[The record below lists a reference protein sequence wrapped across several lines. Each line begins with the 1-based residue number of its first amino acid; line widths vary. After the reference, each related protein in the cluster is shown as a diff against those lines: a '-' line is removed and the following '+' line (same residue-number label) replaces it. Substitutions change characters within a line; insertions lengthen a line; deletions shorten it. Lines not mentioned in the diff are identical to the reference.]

1 MLYQLAG
8 SHLLERGLIVSVSQ
22 PGQAK
27 FVGSPNALYQFPL
40 KEDEMYRHRA
50 WCTSYPLILLFQN
63 FSEKQANE
71 TAAAPIETNAPHA
84 PPPGTLLVN
93 K

>member
-50 WCTSYPLILLFQN
+50 
-63 FSEKQANE
+63 
-71 TAAAPIETNAPHA
+71 
-84 PPPGTLLVN
+84 
-93 K
+93 